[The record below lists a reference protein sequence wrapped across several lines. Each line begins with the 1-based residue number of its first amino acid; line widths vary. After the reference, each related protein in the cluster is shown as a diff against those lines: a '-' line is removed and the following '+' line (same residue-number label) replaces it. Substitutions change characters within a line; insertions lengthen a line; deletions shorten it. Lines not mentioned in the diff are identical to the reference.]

1 MVRAA
6 LINMGSVLIAKS
18 TVEIDPARTAM
29 LAMPMTLRSRR
40 LDSRRVSYP
49 SCRNVSWVDSRTR
62 LPVDCEPVS
71 RVRKVCSLW
80 KGGWMS
86 EPQRVR
92 RVVSTVLPTAHGTFK
107 LHGYDVIPGREHL
120 ALVLGDLDGNGR
132 NGHVPLVRVH
142 SECLTGDALGSWR
155 CDCGE
160 QLDAAMQEIAREGL
174 GVVIYLRGHE
184 GRGIG
189 LHAKLHAYALQDAGL
204 DTVDANLRLGLP
216 VDARDYDVAAAILRD
231 LGVQRIR
238 LLSAN
243 PEKSARLNDLGIEVT
258 ARLPLLV
265 PEHAENAFYLAT
277 KRNRMGHDN
286 TRDLPDVWTELL
298 RGRVPNHAAAGRE
311 SELLDRYGSL
321 VAAGPVIAIA
331 QLAQS
336 VDGFIASRTGDANYV
351 SGEEDREHLHR
362 LRALVDAVIVGAQ
375 TVAAD
380 NPQLTTRAVPG
391 PSPVR
396 VIIDPAG
403 RIPRQARVL
412 TDGSAKTLW
421 CVAFGSA
428 SPADLAPHVEVVSL
442 AADDGRFEPQAVLD
456 MLRDRGLGRV
466 LVEGGGRTVSDF
478 LAASVLDRLY
488 LTTAPILVG
497 DGVPGVRFAGADLI
511 GDALTASVRRF
522 SLGRDLCTVFDFAA
536 LRHARERQ
544 DVTVA
549 KLNAHD
555 PDSELGS
562 A

>member
-1 MVRAA
+1 
-6 LINMGSVLIAKS
+6 
-18 TVEIDPARTAM
+18 
-29 LAMPMTLRSRR
+29 
-40 LDSRRVSYP
+40 
-49 SCRNVSWVDSRTR
+49 
-62 LPVDCEPVS
+62 
-71 RVRKVCSLW
+71 
-80 KGGWMS
+80 
-86 EPQRVR
+86 
-92 RVVSTVLPTAHGTFK
+92 
-107 LHGYDVIPGREHL
+107 
-120 ALVLGDLDGNGR
+120 
-132 NGHVPLVRVH
+132 
-142 SECLTGDALGSWR
+142 
-155 CDCGE
+155 
-160 QLDAAMQEIAREGL
+160 
-174 GVVIYLRGHE
+174 
-184 GRGIG
+184 
-189 LHAKLHAYALQDAGL
+189 
-204 DTVDANLRLGLP
+204 
-216 VDARDYDVAAAILRD
+216 
-231 LGVQRIR
+231 
-238 LLSAN
+238 
-243 PEKSARLNDLGIEVT
+243 
-258 ARLPLLV
+258 
-265 PEHAENAFYLAT
+265 
-277 KRNRMGHDN
+277 
-286 TRDLPDVWTELL
+286 
-298 RGRVPNHAAAGRE
+298 
-311 SELLDRYGSL
+311 
-321 VAAGPVIAIA
+321 
-331 QLAQS
+331 
-336 VDGFIASRTGDANYV
+336 
-351 SGEEDREHLHR
+351 
-362 LRALVDAVIVGAQ
+362 
-375 TVAAD
+375 VAAD

-428 SPADLAPHVEVVSL
+428 SPAELAPHVEVVSL

-456 MLRDRGLGRV
+456 MLRNRGLGRV

>member
-1 MVRAA
+1 M
-6 LINMGSVLIAKS
+6 S
-18 TVEIDPARTAM
+18 
-29 LAMPMTLRSRR
+29 
-40 LDSRRVSYP
+40 
-49 SCRNVSWVDSRTR
+49 
-62 LPVDCEPVS
+62 EPK
-71 RVRKVCSLW
+71 RVRK
-80 KGGWMS
+80 
-86 EPQRVR
+86 
-92 RVVSTVLPTAHGTFK
+92 VVSTVLPTAHGTFQ
-107 LHGYDVIPGREHL
+107 LHGYAVDPGREHL
-120 ALVLGDLDGNGR
+120 ALVLGDLDGDRR

-155 CDCGE
+155 CDCGA
-160 QLDAAMQEIAREGL
+160 QLDAAMREIAREGL

-216 VDARDYDVAAAILRD
+216 VDARDYDAAAAILHD
-231 LGVQRIR
+231 LGLRRIR

-243 PEKSARLNDLGIEVT
+243 PRKSARLHDLGIDVI

-265 PEHAENAFYLAT
+265 PEHAENASYLAT
-277 KRNRMGHDN
+277 KRNRMGHDDIRN
-286 TRDLPDVWTELL
+286 LPDVWDELL
-298 RGRVPNHAAAGRE
+298 QGRVPIRAAVGPK

-321 VAAGPVIAIA
+321 VAAGPLITIA

-375 TVAAD
+375 TVTAD

-396 VIIDPAG
+396 VIIDPTG
-403 RIPRQARVL
+403 RIPRDARVL
-412 TDGSAKTLW
+412 TDAHAQTFW
-421 CVAFGSA
+421 CVAVGA
-428 SPADLAPHVEVVSL
+428 VPAADLAPHVEVVPL
-442 AADDGRFEPQAVLD
+442 AADGRRFEPQAVLD
-456 MLRDRGLGRV
+456 MLRGRGLGRV

-478 LAASVLDRLY
+478 LAAGVLDRLY

-497 DGVPGVRFAGADLI
+497 DGVPGVRFAGTDLI

-522 SLGRDLCTVFDFAA
+522 ILGRDICTVFDFAA
-536 LRHARERQ
+536 AARQSQ
-544 DVTVA
+544 DVA
-549 KLNAHD
+549 MPKIDLQDAE
-555 PDSELGS
+555 SELGAS
-562 A
+562 

>member
-1 MVRAA
+1 M
-6 LINMGSVLIAKS
+6 S
-18 TVEIDPARTAM
+18 
-29 LAMPMTLRSRR
+29 
-40 LDSRRVSYP
+40 
-49 SCRNVSWVDSRTR
+49 
-62 LPVDCEPVS
+62 EPE
-71 RVRKVCSLW
+71 RVRK
-80 KGGWMS
+80 
-86 EPQRVR
+86 
-92 RVVSTVLPTAHGTFK
+92 VVSTVLPTTHGTFQ
-107 LHGYDVIPGREHL
+107 LHGYAVAPGREHL
-120 ALVLGDLDGNGR
+120 ALVLGDLDGDAR
-132 NGHVPLVRVH
+132 NGHVPLVRIH

-155 CDCGE
+155 CDCGQ

-231 LGVQRIR
+231 LGLRRIR

-258 ARLPLLV
+258 ARHPLLV

-277 KRNRMGHDN
+277 KRDRMGHDN
-286 TRDLPDVWTELL
+286 TRELPDVWSQLL
-298 RGRVPNHAAAGRE
+298 QGRVPRLAPAGPE

-321 VAAGPVIAIA
+321 VAAGPVITIA

-336 VDGFIASRTGDANYV
+336 MDGFIASRTGDANYV

-362 LRALVDAVIVGAQ
+362 LRALVDAVVVGAQ

-396 VIIDPAG
+396 VIIDPTG
-403 RIPRQARVL
+403 RIPSQARVL
-412 TDGSAKTLW
+412 TDGIVQTLW
-421 CVAFGSA
+421 CVADGSA
-428 SPADLAPHVEVVSL
+428 PSAGLAPHVEVVPL
-442 AADDGRFEPQAVLD
+442 PFDGGRFAPQAVLD
-456 MLRDRGLGRV
+456 MLRGRGLGRV

-478 LAASVLDRLY
+478 LAAGVLDRLY

-497 DGVPGVRFAGADLI
+497 DGVPGVRFEGADLI

-536 LRHARERQ
+536 GRPASRPIGDGQ
-544 DVTVA
+544 NVA
-549 KLNAHD
+549 V
-555 PDSELGS
+555 PDLDAQESESELDPT
-562 A
+562 